1 MNNNCKHMVG
11 KIKSGDE
18 LEYFYSKMYEDERL
32 EVETKVRLI
41 SELVRARNEN
51 KITQKQLE
59 ELSCVSNNPQ

>member
-1 MNNNCKHMVG
+1 MVG